1 MLPAVRPFTL
11 FAFVAFF
18 AFALVLAC
26 RPRSFVLEDAGPATL
41 AVADLTAPKKPPPLH
56 AAKLPTPALPDL
68 PTLAA
73 HEAPAPAPAG
83 ASQDDSPCHAV
94 WTGSQTASLAC
105 ARSLLF
111 GGAQALTDGSG
122 TTLLVP
128 RALLARDPAMLP
140 PVCDHRLD
148 GTEGPTRNQGTAPAC
163 TAFATA
169 TAIDHALIRWSG
181 RVTPASAMQIWSRYH
196 SPSVENSLLS
206 NVGQPIGPELAWPFD
221 PREATT
227 WVPCGDLP
235 KSAKGKCGLAVD
247 DARVSKVA
255 ASAIGE
261 LTEVEYLSVPLDPKV
276 IQAKLAAGQ
285 DIMVGMEL
293 PATFVPKGRA
303 GARYI
308 PHYTKSAGPD
318 AGHALV
324 LAGYA
329 QLPHGTYFLAHNSWG
344 PSWGDGGYAW
354 IHETTLAL
362 WAREAIAV
370 DAEPIERDA
379 SSRPKR
385 DRGTTAC
392 APGLLADSIRATCS
406 PPCPDGSPRHD
417 DVCAIAGQ
425 CPASYVNLSG
435 TCVLAAPTLKG
446 SDPATGIGWTCGP
459 GGCAYSLPRKS
470 DPTCSG
476 SVCSASCPAP
486 DFHIARMGDAL
497 VCVE

>member
-1 MLPAVRPFTL
+1 MRAVLSVVSLLSVGGGITGLAGCRSESPAAV
-11 FAFVAFF
+11 
-18 AFALVLAC
+18 
-26 RPRSFVLEDAGPATL
+26 DAGPATL
-41 AVADLTAPKKPPPLH
+41 AANDLTPAKKPPPLR
-56 AAKLPTPALPDL
+56 AGRLKVPALPDL
-68 PTLAA
+68 PALAA
-73 HEAPAPAPAG
+73 HEAPAPAPSDADLG
-83 ASQDDSPCHAV
+83 GPCHAV

-111 GGAQALTDGSG
+111 GMTDAAKTGDGA
-122 TTLLVP
+122 TLLVP
-128 RALLARDPAMLP
+128 RPLLARDPSALP
-140 PVCDHRLD
+140 PVSDHRLE
-148 GTEGPTRNQGTAPAC
+148 GTEGPTRNQGSAPVC

-181 RVTPASAMQIWSRYH
+181 RAAAASTMQIWSRYH
-196 SPSVENSLLS
+196 SPSVETSLLS
-206 NVGQPIGPELAWPFD
+206 NVGQAIGPEQIWPFD
-221 PREATT
+221 AAEAIA
-227 WVPCGDLP
+227 WVPCADAP
-235 KSAKGKCGLAVD
+235 KAAKGKCGLAVN
-247 DARVSKVA
+247 DARLKKVEL
-255 ASAIGE
+255 SSLGE
-261 LTEVEYLSVPLDPKV
+261 LTEVEYLTTPLDMKALE
-276 IQAKLAAGQ
+276 AKIAAGQ

-308 PHYTKSAGPD
+308 PHYTQSAGPD

-344 PSWGDGGYAW
+344 PSWGDAGYAW
-354 IHETTLAL
+354 IHETTLST
-362 WAREAIAV
+362 WVREAVAV

-379 SSRPKR
+379 SSRPRR

-392 APGLLADSIRATCS
+392 AAGLLPDSIRATCS

-417 DVCAIAGQ
+417 DVCAVPGQ

-435 TCVLAAPTLKG
+435 SCVLAAPTAKG
-446 SDPATGIGWTCGP
+446 VDPATNVTWTCGP
-459 GGCAYSLPRKS
+459 GGCAYTLPRAS

-476 SVCSASCPAP
+476 SVCAASCPAP
-486 DFHIARMGDAL
+486 DFHIAKMGDAL

>member
-1 MLPAVRPFTL
+1 V
-11 FAFVAFF
+11 
-18 AFALVLAC
+18 
-26 RPRSFVLEDAGPATL
+26 
-41 AVADLTAPKKPPPLH
+41 
-56 AAKLPTPALPDL
+56 
-68 PTLAA
+68 LAA
-73 HEAPAPAPAG
+73 HEAPTPAPAD
-83 ASQDDSPCHAV
+83 ASLGDSPCHAV

-111 GGAQALTDGSG
+111 GASEAAKSGSG
-122 TTLLVP
+122 ATLLVP
-128 RALLARDPAMLP
+128 RSLLARDPAMLP
-140 PVCDHRLD
+140 PVCDHRAD

-169 TAIDHALIRWSG
+169 TAIDHAIIRWSG

-196 SPSVENSLLS
+196 SPSVETSLLS
-206 NVGQPIGPELAWPFD
+206 NIGQPIGPEQAWPFD
-221 PREATT
+221 AREATT

-247 DARVSKVA
+247 DAHVSKVA

-261 LTEVEYLSVPLDPKV
+261 LTEVEYLTVPLDLKE
-276 IQAKLAAGQ
+276 IQTKLAAGQ

-293 PATFVPKGRA
+293 PSTFVPKGRA

-308 PHYTKSAGPD
+308 PHYTQSAGPD

-354 IHETTLAL
+354 IHETTLST

-370 DAEPIERDA
+370 DAEPLERDA

-385 DRGTTAC
+385 DRGTTTC
-392 APGLLADSIRATCS
+392 AAGLLPDSIRATCA

-417 DVCAIAGQ
+417 DVCAVAGQ
-425 CPASYVNLSG
+425 CPSSYVNLSG
-435 TCVLAAPTLKG
+435 ACVLAAPTVKG
-446 SDPATGIGWTCGP
+446 KDPGTGISWVCGA
-459 GGCAYSLPRKS
+459 GGCAYTLPRAS

-476 SVCSASCPAP
+476 GVCAASCPAP
-486 DFHIARMGDAL
+486 DFHIAKMGDSL